1 MLALFGVLRGVEG
14 TIRLAGE
21 PYTATSPAHAKSA
34 ACGIALVPEDR
45 KTEGLLLPMAVRD
58 NLSLAAL
65 GGLGSLGIVDRDA
78 ENKAIDEMVRRLRI
92 KIGDP
97 GDAVGTLSG
106 GNQQKVVLARWLATK
121 CPILLL
127 DEPTR
132 GIDVGA
138 RQEIYQ
144 VLRELSRDG
153 HALLVAS
160 SSLPELLALSDRIV
174 VMRDGRVVGEL
185 AAAEATAEAV
195 LQRAAR

>member
-1 MLALFGVLRGVEG
+1 MPEDRKAEGAILRRSVRENVALAVLRRFAPFGVLR
-14 TIRLAGE
+14 R
-21 PYTATSPAHAKSA
+21 
-34 ACGIALVPEDR
+34 R
-45 KTEGLLLPMAVRD
+45 KLQE
-58 NLSLAAL
+58 LAAAL
-65 GGLGSLGIVDRDA
+65 
-78 ENKAIDEMVRRLRI
+78 VRRLRI
-92 KIGDP
+92 KTRSTGEP
-97 GDAVGTLSG
+97 VGALSG
-106 GNQQKVVLARWLATK
+106 GNQQKVVLARWLATR
-121 CPILLL
+121 CPVLLL

-160 SSLPELLALSDRIV
+160 SSLPELLALSDRLV

>member
-1 MLALFGVLRGVEG
+1 
-14 TIRLAGE
+14 
-21 PYTATSPAHAKSA
+21 
-34 ACGIALVPEDR
+34 
-45 KTEGLLLPMAVRD
+45 
-58 NLSLAAL
+58 
-65 GGLGSLGIVDRDA
+65 
-78 ENKAIDEMVRRLRI
+78 
-92 KIGDP
+92 
-97 GDAVGTLSG
+97 
-106 GNQQKVVLARWLATK
+106 VLARWLATR
-121 CPILLL
+121 CPVLLL

-160 SSLPELLALSDRIV
+160 SSLPELLALSDRLV